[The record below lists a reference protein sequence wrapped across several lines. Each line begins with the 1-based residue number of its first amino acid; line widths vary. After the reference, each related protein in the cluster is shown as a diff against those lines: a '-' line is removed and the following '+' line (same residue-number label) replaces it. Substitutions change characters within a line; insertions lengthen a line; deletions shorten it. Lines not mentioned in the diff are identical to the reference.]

1 MSSIS
6 VSGDLKY
13 LLFVFLGIM
22 VAILVLGYHKSPVAS
37 KTLGVV
43 QRMATIPNAPN
54 STSVFAS
61 GVTPVSTESYAEKE
75 Y

>member
-37 KTLGVV
+37 KNLGVV

-54 STSVFAS
+54 SASVFSS